1 MKNTTPGHDAWEAL
15 KALRMGKIV
24 HIQDKLRKPPPGTLI
39 TSGPWEFRRACW
51 RTPFFAQMLRPLAE
65 KLDLSGGWP
74 ASIPPHF
81 SLDRGP
87 ASTIQAMYA
96 NRLDPDKMRET
107 YYLVGLTDCMINQVN
122 PVLRTDILRAM
133 YKKVFA
139 MKADLN
145 VHWHGSLDQVLL
157 PIDSRFY
164 DDAVYRS
171 TIRRATTLKAL
182 YRTIREGTDEMFDI
196 LSLEYIFFCPW
207 MGG

>member
-1 MKNTTPGHDAWEAL
+1 MN
-15 KALRMGKIV
+15 KII
-24 HIQDKLRKPPPGTLI
+24 HIQDRFQRLPPGNLI
-39 TSGPWEFRRACW
+39 TSKPWEFRRASW
-51 RTPFFAQMLRPLAE
+51 RTPCFVQMLRPLAE
-65 KLDLSGGWP
+65 KLDFFGEPL

-81 SLDRGP
+81 SLNRGL

-96 NRLDPDKMRET
+96 NRLDEDKMRET

-139 MKADLN
+139 MKADFN
-145 VHWHGSLDQVLL
+145 IHWHGSLDQVLL

-164 DDAVYRS
+164 DDAAYRS
-171 TIRRATTLKAL
+171 SIRSAATLKAL
-182 YRTIREGTDEMFDI
+182 YQTIREGTDEMFDV

-207 MGG
+207 LGG

>member
-1 MKNTTPGHDAWEAL
+1 
-15 KALRMGKIV
+15 MGKII
-24 HIQDKLRKPPPGTLI
+24 HIRDRFQKLPPGDLI

-65 KLDLSGGWP
+65 KLDPSGEP
-74 ASIPPHF
+74 VASIPPYF
-81 SLDRGP
+81 SLSGGLG
-87 ASTIQAMYA
+87 STIQAMYA
-96 NRLDPDKMRET
+96 NRRDEDKMRQT

-139 MKADLN
+139 MKADFN
-145 VHWHGSLDQVLL
+145 IHWHGSLDQVLL

-164 DDAVYRS
+164 DEGAYRS
-171 TIRRATTLKAL
+171 TIRRAATLKAL

-196 LSLEYIFFCPW
+196 LSHEYIFFYPSV
-207 MGG
+207 GG